1 MKMTHQK
8 RVMQILENNKDW
20 LTVAEL
26 ANIAGIAEANMR
38 NVLRLKAFE
47 HLEVGIKDTGQ
58 PHGGRYVRVY
68 RLPKFTR
75 STDDALELSKQHPGV
90 FGQLFW
96 ANDAKIEL
104 MK

>member
-1 MKMTHQK
+1 MKVTHQT
-8 RVMQILENNKDW
+8 RVMQILEQQKDW

-26 ANIAGIAEANMR
+26 AKIANIAEANMR
-38 NVLRLKAFE
+38 NVLRMKAFE

-75 STDDALELSKQHPGV
+75 STDDALELSKQHPGM

-96 ANDAKIEL
+96 ASDAKIEL

>member
-8 RVMQILENNKDW
+8 RVMQILENNKEW

-26 ANIAGIAEANMR
+26 AKMAGIAEANMR
-38 NVLRLKAFE
+38 NVLRLKTFN
-47 HLEVGIKDTGQ
+47 HLEIGIKDTKQ

-68 RLPKFTR
+68 RLPKYTR
-75 STDDALELSKQHPGV
+75 STDDALELSKQHPGI
-90 FGQLFW
+90 FGQLYW
-96 ANDAKIEL
+96 CSDVKIEL